1 MIWRLQDGGKTW
13 TRQTRT
19 IQVDGAR
26 DTFLVFRKR
35 AAKKP

>member
-1 MIWRLQDGGKTW
+1 MIWKLEDGGKTW

-19 IQVDGAR
+19 LQPDGSK

-35 AAKKP
+35 EPKKK